1 ENVDGGTGRLLART
15 ARGEGKSDGA
25 ERRPRAEPAVF
36 PGSETALSAALSASL
51 SMRRESAGGEAP
63 EASRPARGVGYGWV

>member
-1 ENVDGGTGRLLART
+1 MAGRAGFLPGPPAVR
-15 ARGEGKSDGA
+15 KSDGA

-51 SMRRESAGGEAP
+51 SMRRESAGGELR
-63 EASRPARGVGYGWV
+63 ASRPARGVGYGWV